1 MVVLDVNVL
10 LAFTIPQEYA
20 HHDAQRAL
28 NHWIDSNTQI
38 VAPPLLHAEFT
49 AVMRKLVYTQR
60 LSQEHADEILH
71 AILQLPIY
79 IFYNAQIYS
88 RALTLATQFNQ
99 PRAYDTQYLAV
110 AEYFDCT
117 LWTADE
123 RFVNRLRLPSVQL
136 IQSFS
141 V

>member
-20 HHDAQRAL
+20 HDAAQRAL
-28 NHWIDSNTQI
+28 NHWIGSNIHI

-71 AILQLPIY
+71 AMLQLPIY
-79 IFYNAQIYS
+79 IFYNTQIYS

-123 RFVNRLRLPSVQL
+123 RFVNRLQLPSIRL
-136 IQSFS
+136 IQTFS